1 MSEEK
6 TVYLSLE
13 GYQKLKDKLRE
24 LVEERRPQVIR
35 QLAEAREK
43 GDLSE
48 NSEYDAAKDA
58 QASLETEIATLER
71 TLFSAQVIDDKDKDL
86 SKVCI
91 LSRVKLKNVKNDATF
106 EYLLVSAVEASLKE
120 KKLSIESPL
129 GKNLLGR
136 KVGEKVATS
145 TPNGE
150 IIFEIVSITR

>member
-1 MSEEK
+1 MSDEK

-43 GDLSE
+43 GDLCE
-48 NSEYDAAKDA
+48 NAEYDAAKEA
-58 QASLETEIATLER
+58 QAALETEIANLEQ
-71 TLFSAQVIDDKDKDL
+71 TLFSSQVVDNKNKNL
-86 SKVCI
+86 SGICI
-91 LSRVKLKNVKNDATF
+91 LSRVKLKNIKNETTF
-106 EYLLVSAVEASLKE
+106 EYTLVSAVESSLRE

-129 GKNLLGR
+129 GQSLLGK
-136 KVGEKVATS
+136 KVGDKVVTN

-150 IIFEIVSITR
+150 IIFEIVGVDV

>member
-136 KVGEKVATS
+136 KVGEKVATN

-150 IIFEIVSITR
+150 IIFEIVSITE

>member
-136 KVGEKVATS
+136 KVGEKVATN

>member
-91 LSRVKLKNVKNDATF
+91 LCRVKLKNVKNDATF

-136 KVGEKVATS
+136 KVGEKVATN